1 MFLILLAMRP
11 AAAVYRWCQRWLPSN
26 ILVRRVRTRRGLRWG
41 MPLAL
46 LGLVYFIAQLGGS
59 PWWYIGVAVCW
70 WTALKLV
77 GHGLYAT
84 VMLPIVRAQESLA
97 VRRAIQAEARVAAL
111 AEGSPRQIWTRA
123 RRRQLVG
130 EVRAELLPRTA
141 RSYDRDADLAVPLFL
156 RSSPRTCPM

>member
-46 LGLVYFIAQLGGS
+46 LGLVYFIVGVGCFGAVQLGGS

-77 GHGLYAT
+77 GHGLYAS

-97 VRRAIQAEARVAAL
+97 VRRAIRAEARVAAL
-111 AEGSPRQIWTRA
+111 EEGAPRQVWTRA

-130 EVRAELLPRTA
+130 EVRAELLAENRA
-141 RSYDRDADLAVPLFL
+141 FV
-156 RSSPRTCPM
+156 

>member
-46 LGLVYFIAQLGGS
+46 LGLVYFIAGVGCVGAVELGG
-59 PWWYIGVAVCW
+59 PGWWYVGVAVCW

-84 VMLPIVRAQESLA
+84 IALPIVRAQESLA
-97 VRRAIQAEARVAAL
+97 VRRTIREACDQD
-111 AEGSPRQIWTRA
+111 RQLQVWTRD
-123 RRRQLVG
+123 RRRQLTR
-130 EVRAELLPRTA
+130 EVRHGLLA
-141 RSYDRDADLAVPLFL
+141 DHDALV
-156 RSSPRTCPM
+156 